1 MKTKTVS
8 QDTVSALRTNANAL
22 KIGVDMMNA
31 GEVDPVK
38 VRELMVVV
46 ASLLL
51 LIAKITPT
59 KVDDMIVNFIVRLLG
74 LPIEQGGQ

>member
-74 LPIEQGGQ
+74 LPTEQGGQ